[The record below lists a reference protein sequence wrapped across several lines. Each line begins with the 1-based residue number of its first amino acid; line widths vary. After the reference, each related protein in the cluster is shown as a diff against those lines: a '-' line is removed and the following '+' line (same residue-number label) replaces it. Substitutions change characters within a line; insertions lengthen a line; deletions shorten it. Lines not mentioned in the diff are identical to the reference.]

1 MLLGEKES
9 IFLYDLTPKYGP
21 HSKSDPTCRSSQ
33 TTQAGQDGFK
43 MKERHGKREKRGRK
57 KEMEGGSERKY

>member
-9 IFLYDLTPKYGP
+9 IFLYDLIPKYGP
-21 HSKSDPTCRSSQ
+21 HSTSDLTCRSSQ

-43 MKERHGKREKRGRK
+43 IKERHGKREKRGRK
-57 KEMEGGSERKY
+57 KRDGGSERKY